1 MLTTMIHAAHALGRV
16 INEASV
22 ALEEWSRNN
31 PETMGKLA
39 LTWELLTAEEQ
50 ATQWRDQYDE
60 NGDAIPFERAVR
72 LAFFL
77 MAFRLP
83 YDGERGKDGGD
94 MTQVYDF
101 EMRAV
106 YAQQDGRLLELLEGA
121 QTSPLDFRAAQAA
134 LSDLMEG
141 HEPIPNEF
149 IEWGLQVA
157 TEKVQAPP
165 TGTGRN
171 PYKNVVRDERIA
183 KTVQTLVACGL
194 TATRNEISEP
204 ESACDAVSKALEA
217 NGVPLS
223 YYAVAKIWQRYRKD
237 QKGK

>member
-1 MLTTMIHAAHALGRV
+1 MLTTMIHAAHELGRV
-16 INEASV
+16 IKEASA

-31 PETMGKLA
+31 PETMEKLA
-39 LTWELLTAEEQ
+39 FTLELLTAEGQ
-50 ATQWRDQYDE
+50 ATQWRDQYDG

-101 EMRAV
+101 EMRVVHAK
-106 YAQQDGRLLELLEGA
+106 QDGRLLELLEGA
-121 QTSPLDFRAAQAA
+121 QTSPLDFRATQTV
-134 LSDLMEG
+134 LSDLMKG
-141 HEPIPNEF
+141 HEPIPSEL

-165 TGTGRN
+165 AGTGRS

-194 TATRNEISEP
+194 TATRNESSEP
-204 ESACDAVSKALEA
+204 KSACDAVAKALRA
-217 NGVPLS
+217 LGVPLRYS
-223 YYAVAKIWQRYRKD
+223 SVAKIWQRYRKD